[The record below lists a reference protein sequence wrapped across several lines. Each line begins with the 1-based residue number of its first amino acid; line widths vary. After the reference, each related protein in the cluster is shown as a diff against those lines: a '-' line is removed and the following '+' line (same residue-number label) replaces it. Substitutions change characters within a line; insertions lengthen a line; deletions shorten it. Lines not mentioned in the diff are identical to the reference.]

1 MRQALRLKVRQGDET
16 IIWRA
21 RWTIIWTPNGQ
32 MNDYMNGQNQARQR
46 RWGQG
51 RAPMWRKW
59 LHFLCNLCEK
69 LLSTWCEYLVQCL
82 SSHARQASVSTIE
95 IPVSIQRS
103 RQVPG
108 NVRVSWWAEVIT
120 SQSTTVL
127 HCCLYPKPTSV
138 TTAFVCGLPTDVLM
152 ASYIRWHPSCHKVIV
167 ESYLFSNMK
176 MTFMSSRRV

>member
-1 MRQALRLKVRQGDET
+1 MNNYM
-16 IIWRA
+16 
-21 RWTIIWTPNGQ
+21 NGQ
-32 MNDYMNGQNQARQR
+32 MNDYINGQNQARLR

-59 LHFLCNLCEK
+59 LYFLCNLCQY

-95 IPVSIQRS
+95 IPVSMQRS

-120 SQSTTVL
+120 SQSITVL

-152 ASYIRWHPSCHKVIV
+152 ASYIRWHPLRHKIQI
-167 ESYLFSNMK
+167 YLYFQIWK
-176 MTFMSSRRV
+176 LHWRHLLGF

>member
-1 MRQALRLKVRQGDET
+1 
-16 IIWRA
+16 
-21 RWTIIWTPNGQ
+21 
-32 MNDYMNGQNQARQR
+32 MNGQNQARLR

-59 LHFLCNLCEK
+59 LYFLCNLCQY
-69 LLSTWCEYLVQCL
+69 LLSTWCEYLVCWVVAWKHYVQCL
-82 SSHARQASVSTIE
+82 SSHAQQVSVSAIE
-95 IPVSIQRS
+95 IPVSMQRS

-152 ASYIRWHPSCHKVIV
+152 ASYIRWHPFRHKIQI
-167 ESYLFSNMK
+167 YLYFQIWELHWRHLIG
-176 MTFMSSRRV
+176 F